1 MAATGAESTVR
12 LPGIVLSSLMFEH
25 LNTDSDV
32 EGLILGESLFEE
44 QVTINDS
51 QADQIHIEEIY
62 SEFQVTFCDVLSN
75 NVLLLTSAM
84 NLPFS
89 PFLKESVIGWYK
101 QRRNTD
107 QQMTLREK
115 TIHKNLKNTLSNPHM
130 IFLLLTPSYF
140 PLSGSTHKTEY
151 AAYIL
156 RCRYHSLQDKVNAS
170 AVFIFMFILYFRQV
184 INVPVLVNNLGLLEP
199 GSYSKVPALCS
210 AVGYHRTMKKHRSKF
225 FSSNGLL
232 NEVEEINSMN
242 DSLQSELYNI
252 CKDVESTEKQLE
264 VLRAEVSALRRK
276 VIEEKQNRLQNEP
289 NDPPEPKKNVL
300 LHSAV
305 QALFACSPLFQSQTL
320 TTSGF
325 PILDFCCSLQNDE
338 ETLGDQSD
346 RPSEENMVSE
356 VLQRKLV
363 SRKRPTELSLQ
374 DNDHKHK
381 RPKY

>member
-32 EGLILGESLFEE
+32 VTLTATLLIFNISASFYTNTGEVDLDALKKHLGDCKPVR
-44 QVTINDS
+44 QD
-51 QADQIHIEEIY
+51 
-62 SEFQVTFCDVLSN
+62 
-75 NVLLLTSAM
+75 
-84 NLPFS
+84 
-89 PFLKESVIGWYK
+89 ESVIGWYK

-156 RCRYHSLQDKVNAS
+156 RCR
-170 AVFIFMFILYFRQV
+170 QV

-199 GSYSKVPALCS
+199 GSYSKVPSVHATTASVLLYS
-210 AVGYHRTMKKHRSKF
+210 RSKF

-242 DSLQSELYNI
+242 DSLQSELY
-252 CKDVESTEKQLE
+252 
-264 VLRAEVSALRRK
+264 VSLKSHYLQDIQIPYAVCTK
-276 VIEEKQNRLQNEP
+276 IDQNAYVCSLFLSEP

>member
-62 SEFQVTFCDVLSN
+62 NIQKHIPCKKLQSFYTNTGEVDLD
-75 NVLLLTSAM
+75 A
-84 NLPFS
+84 
-89 PFLKESVIGWYK
+89 LKKHLGDCKPESVIGWYK

-156 RCRYHSLQDKVNAS
+156 RC
-170 AVFIFMFILYFRQV
+170 RQV